1 MANNQRLQNVNKLPY
16 FKEIKE
22 NENSAWLKDYS
33 YTRKEHWTWSTKMA
47 AMNFKI

>member
-1 MANNQRLQNVNKLPY
+1 MADNQCFQHVNKLPY
-16 FKEIKE
+16 SKEITE

-47 AMNFKI
+47 VMNFKI